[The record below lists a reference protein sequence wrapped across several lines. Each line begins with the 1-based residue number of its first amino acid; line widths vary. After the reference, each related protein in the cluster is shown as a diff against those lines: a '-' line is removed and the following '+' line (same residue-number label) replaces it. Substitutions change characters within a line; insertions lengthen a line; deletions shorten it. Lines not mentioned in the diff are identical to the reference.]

1 MTRLLSRA
9 GIRCRSTRNRCSS
22 GIFLVLLL
30 CVASCARVDESPTLD
45 GAELRIGVPE
55 GNTDGTELGV
65 GQLAKNMTL
74 EALTQISG
82 EGRAVPRLAE
92 SWQWEDNGRRLR
104 LKLREGVVLH
114 DGRRFDAQM
123 AAEALA
129 QEIVRKGNRDSYPAL
144 ADVRKAIPVGK
155 LDLVLEL
162 TAQSPQLPVDLT
174 VLLPVPAGPFQ
185 IAREQE
191 DTIQLTR
198 FDSYYQG
205 VPAIA
210 RITIRSFD
218 ALRTSWASLLRGELD
233 MVYDVPVD
241 AVEFVRNDDIDVVS
255 VPRWYQHQLIFNAHH
270 ARFKSPLVR
279 KALNL
284 AVDRTAIIKK
294 VLHGAGAPSAGPVY
308 PRYWAFDSA
317 VPNYTYDPVA
327 AAGLLDAAGFDMPTT
342 SGRSGPPA
350 RFRFTCLLPKD
361 FTTWE
366 RIALE
371 VQKDLLNV
379 GVDMQFKVVPL
390 QEFTDLVFGG
400 RFEGAFV
407 NMISGPT
414 PSRSYMWWRSARR
427 FKGLYNVFGYEN
439 EQAEELYDVLVR
451 STNEAAIRT
460 ATSTFQRALY
470 DDPPALYV
478 AWDTRTRAIHRRFVL
493 PTDERDPV
501 WALWKWK
508 LASP

>member
-1 MTRLLSRA
+1 
-9 GIRCRSTRNRCSS
+9 
-22 GIFLVLLL
+22 
-30 CVASCARVDESPTLD
+30 
-45 GAELRIGVPE
+45 
-55 GNTDGTELGV
+55 LGV

-74 EALTQISG
+74 EALTQISE

-92 SWQWEDNGRRLR
+92 SWQWEDNGHRLR
-104 LKLREGVVLH
+104 LKLREGVLLH
-114 DGRRFDAQM
+114 DGRRFDAEM

-129 QEIVRKGNRDSYPAL
+129 REIGKNGNRDSYPGL
-144 ADVRKAIPVGK
+144 AEVRKAVPVGE
-155 LDLVLEL
+155 LELVLEL

-185 IAREQE
+185 IVDEHE

-198 FDSYYQG
+198 FDRYYQG
-205 VPAIA
+205 IPSIG

-255 VPRWYQHQLIFNAHH
+255 VPRWYQHQLILNLHD

-294 VLHGAGAPSAGPVY
+294 VLRGAGAPSAGPVY
-308 PRYWAFDSA
+308 PRYWAFDST
-317 VPNYTYDPVA
+317 VPNYAYDPVA
-327 AAGLLDAAGFDMPTT
+327 ANAMLDAAGFEMRTT
-342 SGRSGPPA
+342 RDASGPPA
-350 RFRFTCLLPKD
+350 RFRFTCLLPQN

-371 VQKDLLNV
+371 VQKDLLSV
-379 GVDMQFKVVPL
+379 GVDMQFKVLPL
-390 QEFTDLVFGG
+390 QEFTDTVFGG
-400 RFEGAFV
+400 RFEAAFV

-439 EQAEELYDVLVR
+439 EQAEELFEVLVR

-460 ATSTFQRALY
+460 ASSKFQRALY
-470 DDPPALYV
+470 DDPPSVYV

-493 PTDERDPV
+493 PKDERDPV